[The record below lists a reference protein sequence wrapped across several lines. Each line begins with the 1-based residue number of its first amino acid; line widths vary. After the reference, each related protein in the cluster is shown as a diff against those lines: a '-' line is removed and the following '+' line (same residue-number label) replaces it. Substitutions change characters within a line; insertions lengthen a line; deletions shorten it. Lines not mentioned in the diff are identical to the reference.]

1 MNLVESYKKRVQIAE
16 SVYAN
21 AHDGER
27 MDNQRKIVLAR
38 CLKNL
43 DAFLTESFNSTNA
56 TQRSDMGT
64 WKKFCL
70 NLTTV
75 ALPNLIAND
84 LVIVQPMSS
93 MSGYV
98 TYIEYMAGTTK
109 GETTQGDLFNSPF
122 KLGNVDPRYT
132 SNAVVEAAEAGTA
145 FVPAWTPVATGAFTT
160 IVVDGTEVEYDP
172 RATYTAAEEA
182 TIAHKDY
189 KSIASAGGAVTFG
202 NFANGQIAS
211 PVAGK
216 VAYRYDNI
224 TVPQNDLP
232 TLKAEIKS
240 IPLLARA
247 RRIAVYYSQIAAFQA
262 TTDYGINLGDQLAEK
277 AVGQLSYE
285 IDTEVTDL
293 LIKTAGTPD
302 ADLVW
307 SKTLPVGVNKRDH
320 YAGFSEV
327 VSLAAQKIYDRTK
340 RFQPTYMLASSGVM
354 PILNMMD
361 GFTAASTANINGP
374 YFAGTLNGLKVF
386 VTPNMDIDGK
396 IAKFCIGVNGSDMM
410 SSVAVYAPYM
420 PIVPTQ
426 LLQFNDGL
434 TTQGWSTMYDLKVL
448 NKDLIVAGEI
458 TA

>member
-1 MNLVESYKKRVQIAE
+1 M
-16 SVYAN
+16 
-21 AHDGER
+21 
-27 MDNQRKIVLAR
+27 
-38 CLKNL
+38 
-43 DAFLTESFNSTNA
+43 
-56 TQRSDMGT
+56 
-64 WKKFCL
+64 

-122 KLGNVDPRYT
+122 KLGTVDPNYT
-132 SNAVVEAAEAGTA
+132 SNAVVEAAVASTD
-145 FVPAWTPVATGAFTT
+145 FIPAWTPVAKGAFTT
-160 IVVDGTEVEYDP
+160 ITVNSTEVEYDP
-172 RATYTAAEEA
+172 RATYTDAEMA
-182 TIAHKDY
+182 TIAQKDY
-189 KSIASAGGAVTFG
+189 KSIATGGTVTFG
-202 NFANGQIAS
+202 NFTGTGTAADPYKIAS
-211 PVAGK
+211 ASVVAGK
-216 VAYRYDNI
+216 VAYKYDNI

-240 IPLLARA
+240 IPLLAKA

>member
-1 MNLVESYKKRVQIAE
+1 
-16 SVYAN
+16 
-21 AHDGER
+21 
-27 MDNQRKIVLAR
+27 
-38 CLKNL
+38 
-43 DAFLTESFNSTNA
+43 
-56 TQRSDMGT
+56 
-64 WKKFCL
+64 
-70 NLTTV
+70 
-75 ALPNLIAND
+75 
-84 LVIVQPMSS
+84 MSS

-98 TYIEYMAGTTK
+98 TYIEYVAGTTK

-122 KLGNVDPRYT
+122 KLGNVDPNYT
-132 SNAVVEAAEAGTA
+132 SNAVVEVAAAGADFTP
-145 FVPAWTPVATGAFTT
+145 VWTPIAAGAFTT
-160 IVVDGTEVEYDP
+160 IIVDGTEVEYDP
-172 RATYTAAEEA
+172 RETYTDAEMA

-189 KSIASAGGAVTFG
+189 KSVASADGAVTFG
-202 NFANGQIAS
+202 NFTNGAIPSAS
-211 PVAGK
+211 VVAGK
-216 VAYRYDNI
+216 VAYKYDNI

-240 IPLLARA
+240 IPLLAKA

-293 LIKTAGTPD
+293 LIKTAGAPD
-302 ADLVW
+302 AALVW
-307 SKTLPVGVNKRDH
+307 SKTLPIGVNKRDH

-327 VSLAAQKIYDRTK
+327 ISLAAQKIYDRTK

-386 VTPNMDIDGK
+386 VTPNMDTTGTV
-396 IAKFCIGVNGSDMM
+396 AKFCVGVNGSDMM

-426 LLQFNDGL
+426 LLQFSDGL